1 MKKAISLLLILVL
14 LLPAVF
20 ADGMVMVMDDKDMWG
35 FHPEEQQ
42 TAFIRYN
49 NGIEKMLI
57 SVDIDANI
65 NGEKA
70 VWLFPVPST
79 PEYVEI
85 DIMKGFPMVRGD
97 DIDREFNEGV
107 GNNMRFILEYSTFPI
122 SLPVLFFDLFLVR
135 SMGVLSESAV
145 GFYKG
150 SIDGVIIH
158 QTVEMMGLTSELV
171 TAENEVS
178 FNNYLKEKGLD
189 LPLEA
194 RIVMKDYIGKKY
206 SFVVSYISDIEKYKN
221 ETKTSDYKGFRGY
234 NRGVPLGVVVNFPT
248 EEIYFPLKP
257 TKVYGALEIPILVYV
272 EGYVSPRLYKQI
284 KKDTEVTYY
293 RDKGFFVI
301 TNELKKFFDGKN
313 RIKDM
318 RYTKIKIDTESD
330 NLDEDLWIRNSA
342 PVSVVIKDK
351 LLNYLW
357 VLGIFLFIL
366 CSMIASLFAG
376 RVVFRKHPLS
386 NIKLMLF
393 GLWNCL
399 TLVGFLIALTYMKTR
414 RLDPEIEQKIK
425 EEGMGVVVKDSRK
438 THFFFLF
445 YLFFFILVFSS
456 SFLLK
461 IIL

>member
-1 MKKAISLLLILVL
+1 MKKALSFLLILVL

-20 ADGMVMVMDDKDMWG
+20 ADGMVLVIDDEDMWG
-35 FHPEEQQ
+35 FHPEKQQ

-65 NGEKA
+65 NSEKA

-85 DIMKGFPMVRGD
+85 DIMKGFPMVRGK
-97 DIDREFNEGV
+97 DIDREFNDRLN
-107 GNNMRFILEYSTFPI
+107 NNMGFMLGYSTFPI
-122 SLPVLFFDLFLVR
+122 SLPVLYLGLFAGR
-135 SMGVLSESAV
+135 MGNALSESA

-150 SIDGVIIH
+150 SADGVTIH

-171 TAENEVS
+171 TAENEVF
-178 FNNYLKEKGLD
+178 FNNYLKEKGLE
-189 LPLEA
+189 LPLES
-194 RIVMKDYIGKKY
+194 RIIIKDYIGEKY
-206 SFVVSYISDIEKYKN
+206 SFVVSYISDIEKYKS
-221 ETKTSDYKGFRGY
+221 EAKTSGYKGY
-234 NRGVPLGVVVNFPT
+234 NKAVPLGVVVNFPT
-248 EEIYFPLKP
+248 EEIYFPLKL

-272 EGYVSPRLYKQI
+272 EEYVSPKLYKQI
-284 KKDTEVTYY
+284 KKETEVTYY
-293 RDKGFFVI
+293 KQNSFYV

-318 RYTKIKIDTESD
+318 KYTKIKIDTKSD
-330 NLDEDLWIRNSA
+330 NFDEDLWIKNST
-342 PVSVVIKDK
+342 PISVAIKDK
-351 LLNYLW
+351 VLNYLW
-357 VLGIFLFIL
+357 ILGIFLFIL

-376 RVVFRKHPLS
+376 KVIFRKYPLS
-386 NIKLMLF
+386 NIKLMLL

-399 TLVGFLIALTYMKTR
+399 TLVGFLIALTYMKTK

-425 EEGMGVVVKDSRK
+425 EEGMNIVVKDSRK
-438 THFFFLF
+438 IGFFFLF
-445 YLFFFILVFSS
+445 YLFFFILVLSF

>member
-1 MKKAISLLLILVL
+1 MKKAFSFLLILML
-14 LLPAVF
+14 LLPTVF
-20 ADGMVMVMDDKDMWG
+20 ADGMVIVIDDNDMWG
-35 FHPEEQQ
+35 FHQETQQ

-85 DIMKGFPMVRGD
+85 DIMKGFPMVRGK
-97 DIDREFNEGV
+97 DIDHEFNDRL
-107 GNNMRFILEYSTFPI
+107 NNNAGFMLGYSTFPL
-122 SLPVLFFDLFLVR
+122 SLPLLYFKSLFSGSFGALNEGINYYK
-135 SMGVLSESAV
+135 SSA
-145 GFYKG
+145 
-150 SIDGVIIH
+150 DGVTIH

-171 TAENEVS
+171 TAENEVF
-178 FNNYLKEKGLD
+178 FNNYLKEKGLE
-189 LPLEA
+189 LPLES
-194 RIVMKDYIGKKY
+194 RIIIKDYIGEKY
-206 SFVVSYISDIEKYKN
+206 SFVVSYISDIEKYKS
-221 ETKTSDYKGFRGY
+221 EAKTSGYKGY
-234 NRGVPLGVVVNFPT
+234 NKAVPLGVVVNFLT
-248 EEIYFPLKP
+248 EEIYFPLKL

-272 EGYVSPRLYKQI
+272 EEYVSPKLYKQI
-284 KKDTEVTYY
+284 KKETEVTYY
-293 RDKGFFVI
+293 KQNSFYV

-318 RYTKIKIDTESD
+318 KYTKIKIDTKSD
-330 NLDEDLWIRNSA
+330 NFDEDLWIKNST
-342 PVSVVIKDK
+342 PISVAIKDK
-351 LLNYLW
+351 VLNYLW
-357 VLGIFLFIL
+357 ILGIFLFIL

-376 RVVFRKHPLS
+376 KVIFRKYPLS
-386 NIKLMLF
+386 NIKLMLL

-399 TLVGFLIALTYMKTR
+399 TLVGFLIALTYMKTK

-425 EEGMGVVVKDSRK
+425 EEGMNIVVKDSRK
-438 THFFFLF
+438 IGFFFLF
-445 YLFFFILVFSS
+445 YLFLFILVLSF